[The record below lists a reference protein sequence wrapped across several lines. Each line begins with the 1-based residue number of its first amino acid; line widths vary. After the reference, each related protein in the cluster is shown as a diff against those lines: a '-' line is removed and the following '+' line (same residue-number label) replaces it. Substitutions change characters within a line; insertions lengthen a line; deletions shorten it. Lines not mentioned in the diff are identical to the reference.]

1 MDIWNTLITE
11 QLRGVRS
18 VVPMSCSKNVNQV
31 ISTIID
37 TVDQCFAS
45 KLEQAIV
52 DCFFEHHKIQFAQK
66 KTQKPM
72 VLLLVIE
79 HPIQLPSLKAYNE
92 GLYER

>member
-1 MDIWNTLITE
+1 
-11 QLRGVRS
+11 
-18 VVPMSCSKNVNQV
+18 MSCSKNVNQA
-31 ISTIID
+31 ILTI
-37 TVDQCFAS
+37 VDAMNLYYAS

-52 DCFFEHHKIQFAQK
+52 GCFFEHHKIQFALK